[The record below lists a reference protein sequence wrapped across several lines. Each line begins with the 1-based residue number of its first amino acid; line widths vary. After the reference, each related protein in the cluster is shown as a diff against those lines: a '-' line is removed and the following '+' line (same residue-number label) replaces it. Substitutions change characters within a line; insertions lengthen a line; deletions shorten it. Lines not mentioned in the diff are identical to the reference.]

1 MTFGSPLS
9 LEFFSATDLLI
20 PTELILS
27 EASEIK
33 AQPDNRKPARRTKAP
48 KIQHGERQ
56 RREKEALNKEL
67 ARLLQS
73 LKREQARKAEEKG
86 NKQDPARSVWNALAR
101 KGLKERLGS
110 EAHQRWLREAVAGKA
125 TLIVDLKMVV
135 RQHLK
140 ISRLLAAQSQS
151 SLFLEPTDDLLYAMD
166 VHDIDVLYS
175 QTDSVFSSCGLD
187 MGSVETTTFQR
198 TAKIIGD
205 GVSIQFVRRQHMLF
219 SYDCTCQSIWMLSH
233 FVHRQENRE
242 DYAGIQ
248 DPENTIA
255 TKFHVTKCIDGGKQ
269 LSLKERIVTRRFKEE
284 KRTVLVW
291 KALLTGEG
299 LCKGMQTEETGWSI
313 IRPSATGF
321 GTTVEVC
328 MRQVPLHLSH
338 LEPVTKQF
346 EEMLQSVIQ
355 ENSQEITNGA
365 KELLLEN
372 MLTGIG
378 A

>member
-73 LKREQARKAEEKG
+73 LKREQARKAEEKE

-101 KGLKERLGS
+101 KGLQERLGS

-187 MGSVETTTFQR
+187 MGPVETTTFQR

-205 GVSIQFVRRQHMLF
+205 GVSIQ
-219 SYDCTCQSIWMLSH
+219 
-233 FVHRQENRE
+233 NRE

-284 KRTVLVW
+284 KRSVLVW